1 MSTDT
6 QADERAIRKL
16 IDDWMQATAQGDAA
30 RVLSLMSDDVV
41 FMTAGREP
49 FGKKEFAAQSEGLK
63 DVKLQG
69 VAKPVEIKVLG
80 DWAYLRNHID
90 LTMTPKGGQPMKRA
104 GYTLTILNRQ
114 ARRSLGDHP
123 RREPDAAARLIARLI
138 ACGHGR

>member
-1 MSTDT
+1 MSADT

-30 RVLSLMSDDVV
+30 QVLSLMSDDVV

-49 FGKKEFAAQSEGLK
+49 FGKKEFAAQSAGLK

-90 LTMTPKGGQPMKRA
+90 LTMTPKGGQPTKRA

-114 ARRSLGDHP
+114 ADGRWLITR
-123 RREPDAAARLIARLI
+123 DANLMPPP
-138 ACGHGR
+138 G

>member
-49 FGKKEFAAQSEGLK
+49 FGKKEFAAQSAGLK
-63 DVKLQG
+63 DVKIEG
-69 VAKPVEIKVLG
+69 EAKPVEIKVLG
-80 DWAYLRNHID
+80 DWAYLRNRI
-90 LTMTPKGGQPMKRA
+90 TVKMTPKSGQAMQRT

-114 ARRSLGDHP
+114 AD
-123 RREPDAAARLIARLI
+123 
-138 ACGHGR
+138 GRWV

>member
-16 IDDWMQATAQGDAA
+16 IDDWMQATAQGDAG

-63 DVKLQG
+63 DVKLHC
-69 VAKPVEIKVLG
+69 VAQPVEIKVLG

-90 LTMTPKGGQPMKRA
+90 LTMTPKSGQPIKRA

-114 ARRSLGDHP
+114 
-123 RREPDAAARLIARLI
+123 PD
-138 ACGHGR
+138 GRWVITRDANLMPPPG